1 MTKKLKFSFGI
12 VKGIDVIM
20 EKIILASASPR
31 RKELLEQIGISFEVI
46 ASNVNEN
53 ITYQDNPDMF
63 VEQLA
68 LMKAQ
73 EVARRVNPGHLIIGA
88 DTIVLIDNEILGKPE
103 NEKDAFDT
111 IKRLSGKSH
120 FVFTGIAIIETAEGR
135 TMVSHAKT
143 KVIFRDIQDDEIL
156 AYIKSGEPDDKAG
169 SYGIQGK
176 GAVLV
181 EGIDGC
187 YFNIVGLPIA
197 CLCSMLKSFGV
208 EVLGGKYESGIG

>member
-1 MTKKLKFSFGI
+1 MKKI
-12 VKGIDVIM
+12 V
-20 EKIILASASPR
+20 LASASPR

-53 ITYQDNPDMF
+53 IQYQDNPDRY

-73 EVARRVNPGHLIIGA
+73 EVARRVNPGHLIIGS
-88 DTIVLIDNEILGKPE
+88 DTIVLLDNEILGKPE
-103 NEKDAFDT
+103 NDQDAFNT

-120 FVFTGIAIIETAEGR
+120 FVFTGVAIIEAAEGK

-143 KVIFRDIQDDEIL
+143 KVKFRDVEDDEIM
-156 AYIKSGEPDDKAG
+156 AYIKSGEPADKAG

-187 YFNIVGLPIA
+187 YFNVVGLPIS

-208 EVLGGKYESGIG
+208 EVLGGKYERGIG